1 MPLDDDDDA
10 DVGGFARPLPPDDR
24 LWRHPS
30 ELAAFRPVPVPQ
42 GGPGTPRAWP
52 IAAVAGLVGAA
63 LCGGVLAVTGQLG
76 GGGGQRVLQK
86 VALTPVVSSPLVTDD
101 HSVAVLADQLRPVVA
116 TVLITS
122 GDGSTSAT
130 AVVFRDDGVL
140 LTSAHAL
147 EGAERVRV
155 VLDDG
160 RRYDATVVGA
170 DLPTDVAVVTIDAQG
185 LAVAVLGRSTELA
198 VGAPIVALG
207 SPSGS
212 DGAPSV
218 ATGVVSALERRLDV
232 AGTSLHGLV
241 QTDAPVGLRWSG
253 GPLVDARGAVV
264 GLTTGLAGEGAGF
277 GFATPIDVVRRAA
290 EQLLTAGR
298 VAHAWLGIE
307 GADLSDAEAE
317 AMGLPGGAV
326 VRRVASGGPAAAGGL
341 QPGDVI
347 TEIDGHAVSSSSG
360 LVVAMRHQSPGQD
373 VTVAYWRDGTRRE
386 ARVTCDDQP

>member
-1 MPLDDDDDA
+1 
-10 DVGGFARPLPPDDR
+10 
-24 LWRHPS
+24 
-30 ELAAFRPVPVPQ
+30 
-42 GGPGTPRAWP
+42 
-52 IAAVAGLVGAA
+52 
-63 LCGGVLAVTGQLG
+63 
-76 GGGGQRVLQK
+76 VLQK
-86 VALTPVVSSPLVTDD
+86 VALTPVVSSPMVTDD

-116 TVLITS
+116 TVLVTLE
-122 GDGSTSAT
+122 DGSTSAT

-147 EGAERVRV
+147 VGAERVRV

-160 RRYDATVVGA
+160 RRYEGTVLGT
-170 DLPTDVAVVTIDAQG
+170 DLPTDVAVIAIDAKG
-185 LAVAVLGRSTELA
+185 LPVAVLGHSADLA
-198 VGAPIVALG
+198 VGVPVVALG
-207 SPSGS
+207 GPSEV
-212 DGAPSV
+212 DGAPPV
-218 ATGVVSALERRLDV
+218 ATGVISALERRLDV

-253 GPLVDARGAVV
+253 GPLVDASGAVI

-307 GADLSDAEAE
+307 GADLSAAKAE

-326 VRRVASGGPAAAGGL
+326 VQRVVTGSPAASGGL

-347 TEIDGHAVSSSSG
+347 TDIDGRSVSSSSG

-373 VTVAYWRDGTRRE
+373 VTVGYWRDGTRRE
-386 ARVTCDDQP
+386 TRVTCDDQP